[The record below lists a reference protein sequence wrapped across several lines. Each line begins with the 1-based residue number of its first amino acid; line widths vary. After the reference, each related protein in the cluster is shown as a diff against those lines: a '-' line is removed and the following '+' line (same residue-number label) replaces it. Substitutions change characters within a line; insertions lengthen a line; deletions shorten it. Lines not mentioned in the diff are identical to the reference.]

1 MVIASSSIVQPTDQ
15 SKRNKLLTD
24 LVVIVKL
31 IDTTQ
36 LARLVDQAAH
46 MAREKRASE
55 VSR

>member
-15 SKRNKLLTD
+15 SERNKLLTD

-31 IDTTQ
+31 IDTAQ
-36 LARLVDQAAH
+36 LGQLVDQAAH

>member
-1 MVIASSSIVQPTDQ
+1 MVIASSSIVKPIDQ

-31 IDTTQ
+31 IDTIQ

-55 VSR
+55 VSI